1 MAAQTH
7 GCPDKG
13 VNRNL
18 MSALKVRIESLS
30 EEWEIEVKEAATAL
44 HLLII
49 RSKYGGK
56 HTEPGVW
63 SAQVV
68 DRTFLPEIHHWIQT
82 ASENPHRPER
92 ITILDGTRFTISF
105 GTGEARLQLLL
116 TDFEEYTNEY
126 CLVEKL
132 LDSCVR
138 WTGVP
143 ELVSLRDSWKEQ
155 VFRRSRI

>member
-1 MAAQTH
+1 
-7 GCPDKG
+7 
-13 VNRNL
+13 

-56 HTEPGVW
+56 RTEPGVW

-68 DRTFLPEIHHWIQT
+68 DRTFFSEIHHWIQT

-92 ITILDGTRFTISF
+92 ITILDGTGFTINCETKDGCF
-105 GTGEARLQLLL
+105 QLSVA
-116 TDFEEYTNEY
+116 DFEENTNEY
-126 CLVEKL
+126 HLVKRV
-132 LDSCVR
+132 LDACVE
-138 WTGVP
+138 WTGAP
-143 ELVSLRDSWKEQ
+143 ELVSLRDCWVHEQ
-155 VFRRSRI
+155 LKR